1 MIHFLSHPVH
11 AQTQAFDWL
20 FAALPK
26 NIRVIHGSS
35 ENLHDYLPSLQK
47 KPPAL
52 LVLFQLD
59 YLAFW
64 CRHFCPVVI
73 FPMYDQSR
81 QSPDP
86 ALASLREV
94 GWISLS
100 RNLHQRLCGLGL
112 ESSYLQYAPDP
123 RNFRPVRWGSAPR
136 GYFWERIPRDLD
148 GKAVSDL
155 GRQLGGVKVKVRH
168 LPDARLRQG
177 GEGSFWKSRQDY
189 LRDLG
194 KFQVYFAPRKYEGI
208 GMTFLEAMAMGM
220 CVIAENAPTA
230 NEYIISGRNGILYG
244 GWGDKIYALP
254 PRPMRELQQMGM
266 EARKTMH
273 HVHQTWLRERGQI
286 SMVLRRTCKR
296 FRRPS
301 TVPRPELLRASLEFE
316 SAPERLWSLV
326 APTESEIWRSQE
338 RKDRSKT
345 RRGWSGILRQAW
357 RHPRGTLRGVVNHL
371 SGNCPGSRQAIP

>member
-1 MIHFLSHPVH
+1 M
-11 AQTQAFDWL
+11 QTQAFDWL

-100 RNLHQRLCGLGL
+100 RSLHQRLCALGL
-112 ESSYLQYAPDP
+112 DSTYLQYAPDP
-123 RNFRPVRWGSAPR
+123 KKFRPVRWGSKPR

-148 GKAVSDL
+148 GKAVSEL
-155 GRQLGGVKVKVRH
+155 GRRLGGVKVKVRH
-168 LPDARLRQG
+168 LPDTRLRQG
-177 GEGSFWKSRQDY
+177 GEGSFWKTRQDY

-220 CVIAENAPTA
+220 CVLAENAPTA
-230 NEYIISGRNGILYG
+230 NEYILSGRNGILYG
-244 GWGDKIYALP
+244 GGTDKLYPLP
-254 PRPMRELQQMGM
+254 PCSVRELQRMGV

-273 HVHQTWLRERGQI
+273 HVHQNWLRERGQI
-286 SMVLRRTCKR
+286 PMVLRRTCKR
-296 FRRPS
+296 FRRLSTIPS
-301 TVPRPELLRASLEFE
+301 PDLLRASLEFD
-316 SAPERLWSLV
+316 STPERLWSLV

-345 RRGWSGILRQAW
+345 RRGWSGILRQVW
-357 RHPRGTLRGVVNHL
+357 RHPRGTLRGVVDHL
-371 SGNCPGSRQAIP
+371 SGNCSGSRQAIP

>member
-1 MIHFLSHPVH
+1 ML
-11 AQTQAFDWL
+11 
-20 FAALPK
+20 
-26 NIRVIHGSS
+26 GS
-35 ENLHDYLPSLQK
+35 
-47 KPPAL
+47 
-52 LVLFQLD
+52 
-59 YLAFW
+59 
-64 CRHFCPVVI
+64 
-73 FPMYDQSR
+73 
-81 QSPDP
+81 
-86 ALASLREV
+86 
-94 GWISLS
+94 
-100 RNLHQRLCGLGL
+100 
-112 ESSYLQYAPDP
+112 
-123 RNFRPVRWGSAPR
+123 
-136 GYFWERIPRDLD
+136 
-148 GKAVSDL
+148 
-155 GRQLGGVKVKVRH
+155 GR
-168 LPDARLRQG
+168 G